1 MIAAA
6 SMVAAGAVAMAQI
19 DDGPSIVTEPVV
31 VAEQPLGSMYRVVDQ
46 IGARSLWEQ
55 GVTGAGVNVAVID
68 TGVAAVDEL
77 TAPGKLVA
85 AVDLSSEQS
94 DQSAAYLDSFGHGTH
109 VAGIIAGRQV
119 GADPALADQ
128 HPEWFLGVAPDA
140 GIVSVKV
147 AGRDGTVSLSSLITG
162 IDWVIANADEL
173 DIRVINLAFNGDSGA
188 SYLGDPLTAAV
199 ERAWNAGIVVV
210 TAAGN
215 SGADA
220 QGLGSPATDPFVIA
234 VGGLEATDTGFVTPD
249 WTSRGDGVR
258 NPDLAAPGAHIES
271 LRAPGS
277 MADLDHPEGFVDQ
290 QRFLA
295 SGSSQSAA
303 VTAGAVALLL
313 EARPE
318 LSPDQ
323 VKRLLVDSADPISQG
338 DPTFTGAGALNVAA
352 AALNQPVDAG
362 QTWTPA
368 AADITVPTSPGVM
381 SVIFDPTGS
390 SWMGSSWMGSSW
402 MGSSWMGSSWMGS
415 SWMGSSWMG
424 SSWMGSSWMGSSW
437 MGSSW
442 MGSSWMGSSW
452 MGSSWM
458 GSSWM
463 GSSWMGSSWMG
474 SSWMGSSWM
483 GSSWMGSSWMGSSWM
498 GSSWMGSSWMGSSW
512 MGSSWM

>member
-1 MIAAA
+1 MAAA
-6 SMVAAGAVAMAQI
+6 VSMIAAGAVAMSQL
-19 DDGPSIVTEPVV
+19 DDGPS
-31 VAEQPLGSMYRVVDQ
+31 VAGEAVAVDELSFGSMYRVVDQ
-46 IGARSLWEQ
+46 VGARTLWNQ
-55 GVTGAGVNVAVID
+55 GFTGAGVNVAVID
-68 TGVAAVDEL
+68 TGVAAVPEL
-77 TAPGKLVA
+77 SASGKLVA
-85 AVDLSSEQS
+85 AVDLSSERFDES
-94 DQSAAYLDSFGHGTH
+94 SAYLDSFGHGTH

-119 GADPALADQ
+119 DADPMLAAQ
-128 HPEWFLGVAPDA
+128 HPEWFMGVAPDA

-147 AGRDGTVSLSSLITG
+147 AGRDGQVSLASLITG
-162 IDWVIANADEL
+162 IDWVVAHADEL
-173 DIRVINLAFNGDSGA
+173 DIRVVNLAFNGSSDD
-188 SYLGDPLTAAV
+188 SYLADPLAAAV

-215 SGADA
+215 SGAQA
-220 QGLGSPATDPFVIA
+220 GGLGSPATDPYVIA
-234 VGGLEATDTGFVTPD
+234 VGGVDVSPTGVEAAE
-249 WTSRGDGVR
+249 WSSSGDGVR

-277 MADLDHPEGFVDQ
+277 FADLEHPEGYVDE

-313 EARPE
+313 DARPG
-318 LSPDQ
+318 LTPDD
-323 VKRLLVDSADPISQG
+323 VKQLLTGSATPIAGG
-338 DPTFTGAGALNVAA
+338 DDTVIGAGALDIAA
-352 AALNQPVDAG
+352 ASLIEPRGSD
-362 QTWTPA
+362 QTWAPA
-368 AADITVPTSPGVM
+368 AADAVLPTAPGVM
-381 SVIFDPTGS
+381 TVHLDPSGS

-498 GSSWMGSSWMGSSW
+498 GSSWM
-512 MGSSWM
+512 